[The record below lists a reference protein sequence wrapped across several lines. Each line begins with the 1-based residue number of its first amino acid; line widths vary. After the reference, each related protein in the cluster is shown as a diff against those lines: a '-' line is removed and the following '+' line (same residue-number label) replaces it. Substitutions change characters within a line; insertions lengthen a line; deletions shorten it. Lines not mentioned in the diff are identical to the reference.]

1 METYKTI
8 KLTKEEC
15 IATETAITFV
25 LRQEEE
31 SLKFF
36 KEKLECPDSTTQVKE
51 YLTVIADNKRRI
63 KTLKPLL
70 ARITEMEYT
79 IKHTL

>member
-15 IATETAITFV
+15 IATETVIEFV

-36 KEKLECPDSTTQVKE
+36 KEKLECPDSPSQAKQ
-51 YLTVIADNKRRI
+51 YLDVIADNKRRI

-70 ARITEMEYT
+70 ERMSEMEYT

>member
-1 METYKTI
+1 MENYKTI
-8 KLTKEEC
+8 KLTMEEC
-15 IATETAITFV
+15 VTTETVIELF

-31 SLKFF
+31 SLKYF
-36 KEKLECPDSTTQVKE
+36 KEKLECPDSPTQAKQ
-51 YLTVIADNKRRI
+51 YLAIIADNKRRI